1 MEKRVAVL
9 KEVLDAMFPALE
21 KGERIEVRMLS
32 VKGNKLPKR
41 YFYKSKEQ
49 LVAQYESLIK
59 EGVDERCGVY
69 FGVCPRTSYKG
80 NKASINRAHVLWADL
95 DDKNYSGGKKEALSR
110 LRQFRFK
117 PTLIIDSGHGYHA
130 YWKLK
135 EPQTDL
141 KLVESYLDAVAVEL
155 GSDRAVKDVSRVMR
169 LPGTINNKEED
180 KQIPT
185 MVVAIDNKA
194 VYEHSEFAY
203 LLKETTD
210 EHATLVKKGDEW
222 IVDAISGMKE
232 GNRNTVFA
240 KLIGRFIKED
250 FSAQETFKLLQPLAE
265 QNKYPVKELM
275 GQVKEMYKRYPK
287 KEGEEKMKKIKY
299 VYTVYFEGLVDIVAS
314 EGNPAFLIKDKE
326 KLIVTDAMPVGNVHY
341 IPPKKSSITWLL
353 PRAAEVIKHYSSD
366 NDKKLYLDLLEYH
379 KEISELPGEEYYDL
393 IVAWDLH
400 TYVFESFQYSPYIY
414 LFAVPERGKSRTGKG
429 IIYVAYRGV
438 HIQSLREAYILRLAS
453 DCKATLFFD
462 VKNLWKMAESHGTE
476 DILLTRYEKGV
487 KVPRVLYP
495 ERGPFEDTRHYDV
508 FGPTII
514 ATNVGVDSILE
525 TRAIQINMPETCKQF
540 ENEVTP
546 EKSLE
551 YKERLVA
558 FRARHLGEKL
568 PNIRKPA
575 KSRLGDILRPIQQ
588 IILLVNPEREPIF
601 LTLVSKLEAER
612 KIDRATS
619 IEAEILMAVLS
630 LEERVHDG
638 ILENKYV
645 EEWLNA
651 KRTERNQLKSNSI
664 GRRLTAMGFKR
675 TRTSDGHAA
684 IVYDVDAIRILAER
698 YDVNKA
704 SDSSE
709 SSEQSQYIANVT
721 ESSEVS
727 ED

>member
-1 MEKRVAVL
+1 
-9 KEVLDAMFPALE
+9 
-21 KGERIEVRMLS
+21 
-32 VKGNKLPKR
+32 
-41 YFYKSKEQ
+41 
-49 LVAQYESLIK
+49 
-59 EGVDERCGVY
+59 
-69 FGVCPRTSYKG
+69 
-80 NKASINRAHVLWADL
+80 
-95 DDKNYSGGKKEALSR
+95 
-110 LRQFRFK
+110 
-117 PTLIIDSGHGYHA
+117 
-130 YWKLK
+130 
-135 EPQTDL
+135 
-141 KLVESYLDAVAVEL
+141 
-155 GSDRAVKDVSRVMR
+155 
-169 LPGTINNKEED
+169 
-180 KQIPT
+180 
-185 MVVAIDNKA
+185 
-194 VYEHSEFAY
+194 
-203 LLKETTD
+203 
-210 EHATLVKKGDEW
+210 
-222 IVDAISGMKE
+222 
-232 GNRNTVFA
+232 
-240 KLIGRFIKED
+240 
-250 FSAQETFKLLQPLAE
+250 
-265 QNKYPVKELM
+265 
-275 GQVKEMYKRYPK
+275 
-287 KEGEEKMKKIKY
+287 